1 MRKQPNENNMF
12 YCNDLGASVKTCHDS
27 NCYHHTCSHNT
38 YSNRSVVIDKTRER
52 QDKDVKQE
60 PRFKLF

>member
-1 MRKQPNENNMF
+1 MRKTVDDSNMF
-12 YCNDLGASVKTCHDS
+12 YCAELGASVKTCPDS
-27 NCYHHTCSHNT
+27 NCCHHTCIHNT